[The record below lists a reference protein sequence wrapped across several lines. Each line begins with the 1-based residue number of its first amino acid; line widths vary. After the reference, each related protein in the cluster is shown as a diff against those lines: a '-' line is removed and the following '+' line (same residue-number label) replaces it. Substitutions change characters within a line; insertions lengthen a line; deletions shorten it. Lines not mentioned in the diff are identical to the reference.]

1 MADAPLVLLSDDLPE
16 GTEKINKGISNA
28 NEALKKSIKSESSSN
43 TAVDVANSAKNK
55 VDSVQKQLNEVVIQG
70 DSSVEAAQARNAL
83 DGTPFNVLN
92 DRLNYMEAGNPET
105 GIITFTFDDGF
116 FEDRLTYSIFKEYGI
131 PCTFAP
137 IMDKVFERNY
147 IDYYRSYQNDGF
159 TIMSHSA
166 NHKDMTTENM
176 SMQEADYEVRGSAEG
191 FARYGLSVNGFVTPD
206 ARLNDKYL
214 QLVKTHYDYAVTR
227 HIGFLEGDMVGHL
240 KKSDDPYKL
249 YRWSLVWNSLDNIKK
264 AIDNCIKERG
274 LLLFYDHRTGA
285 GSGHVD
291 EAKLRQILDYVKT
304 KVEGKQCRALN
315 MNDAISSFFGKPLVD
330 KTKGVISK
338 NIAPNLYD
346 TAASL
351 TQGKWMF
358 SNHLTPIGETY
369 KTVIENGEEIGVVE
383 YPVSIPMGKAN
394 SFQTRVDL
402 TNVDMNNI
410 TNQNVCL
417 EFDIWCEG
425 DISNTKFTLE
435 SRFFAKDGTYDGIHV
450 QKIEVGNKR
459 QTFQFI
465 STPYKK
471 IDFNYIM
478 MYWRF
483 DALAGISAPFKIKT
497 GKPKISFGAPVT
509 DAPKSSLL
517 DGSDEMRLGLTAEGL
532 SIGTIWP
539 RQSWVK
545 YFITP
550 FENAYIKS
558 TSEATFEIKKSGLY
572 NINFN
577 GHYDVVGGGDSA
589 SFSRMLVDI
598 GKTGFSPNGAER
610 NTQYYRL
617 PDDRF
622 SVNVTNTIY
631 CEKGEK
637 LYIKG
642 FYDDKA
648 GSLKEFKEK
657 PTVRITCVR

>member
-1 MADAPLVLLSDDLPE
+1 MADAPLVLLTDDLPE

-28 NEALKKSIKSESSSN
+28 NEALKKSFNAESSSN
-43 TAVDVANSAKNK
+43 TAVNVANGAKDK
-55 VDSVQKQLNEVVIQG
+55 ADSVQKQLDEAVIKG
-70 DSSVEAAQARNAL
+70 DSSPAADQARVDVEGVTHPSLKARL
-83 DGTPFNVLN
+83 DF
-92 DRLNYMEAGNPET
+92 MEYSNPES
-105 GIITFTFDDGF
+105 GIIAFTFDDGF
-116 FEDRLTYSIFKEYGI
+116 IEDRLTYSIYKEYGI

-147 IDYYRSYQNDGF
+147 FDYYRSYQDNGF
-159 TIMSHSA
+159 TIMSHSC
-166 NHKDMTTENM
+166 NHKDMTSENM
-176 SMQEADYEVRGSAEG
+176 SMQEADYEIRGSADG
-191 FARYGLSVNGFVTPD
+191 FAKYGLNVNGFVTPD

-214 QLVKTHYDYAVTR
+214 DLVKANYDYAVTR
-227 HIGFLEGDMVGHL
+227 HIGFFDDVANGNL

-249 YRWSLVWNSLDNIKK
+249 YRWSLVWNPIDKIKK

-285 GSGHVD
+285 GTGHVD
-291 EAKLRQILDYVKT
+291 EAKLRQVLDYVKT

-338 NIAPNLYD
+338 NIAPSLYD

-351 TQGKWMF
+351 TQGKWVF

-369 KTVIENGEEIGVVE
+369 KTMIENGEEIGVVE
-383 YPVSIPMGKAN
+383 YPVSIPKDKAN

-483 DALAGISAPFKIKT
+483 DALNVIPVPFKIKV

-517 DGSDEMRLGLTAEGL
+517 DGSNEMRLGLDAEGL
-532 SIGTIWP
+532 AVGTVWP

-558 TSEATFEIKKSGLY
+558 LSDATFEVKKSGLY

-577 GHYDVVGGGDSA
+577 GHYDVVGGGDSS
-589 SFSRMLVDI
+589 SFCRMIVDI
-598 GKTGFSPNGAER
+598 GKTGFAPNGQER
-610 NTQYYRL
+610 NTQYYRP

-648 GSLKEFKEK
+648 GSLKEYREK

>member
-1 MADAPLVLLSDDLPE
+1 MADAPKLQ
-16 GTEKINKGISNA
+16 GTEKIGESYYKINMGIDNA
-28 NEALKKSIKSESSSN
+28 NEALNRSIKAESSSN
-43 TAVDVANSAKNK
+43 TAVNISNNAKSK
-55 VDSVQKQLNEVVIQG
+55 ADSVQEQLNQVVING
-70 DSSVEAAQARNAL
+70 DSSVEAAQARDSL
-83 DGTPFNVLN
+83 DGTKHKVLN
-92 DRLNYMEAGNPET
+92 DRLNYMESGNPET
-105 GIITFTFDDGF
+105 GIVAFTFDDGF
-116 FEDRLTYSIFKEYGI
+116 IEDRLTYSIYKEYGI

-137 IMDKVFERNY
+137 IMDRVFERNY
-147 IDYYRSYQNDGF
+147 IDYYRSYQANGF
-159 TIMSHSA
+159 TIMSHSC
-166 NHKDMTTENM
+166 NHKDMTSENM

-191 FARYGLSVNGFVTPD
+191 FAKYGLNVNGFVTPD

-214 QLVKTHYDYAVTR
+214 DLVKENYDYAVTR
-227 HIGFLEGDMVGHL
+227 HIGFFDDVANGNL

-249 YRWSLVWNSLDNIKK
+249 YRWSLVWNPIDKIKK

-285 GSGHVD
+285 GTGHVD
-291 EAKLRQILDYVKT
+291 EAKLRQILDYVKL
-304 KVEGKQCRALN
+304 KVDSKQCRALN
-315 MNDAISSFFGKPLVD
+315 MNDAISSFFGKPLLD
-330 KTKGVISK
+330 KTKGAISR
-338 NIAPNLYD
+338 NVAPTLYD
-346 TAASL
+346 TATSL
-351 TQGKWMF
+351 TQGKWVF
-358 SNHLTPIGETY
+358 SNHANSIGETY
-369 KTVIENGEEIGVVE
+369 KPITENGEEIGVVE
-383 YPVSIPMGKAN
+383 YPVTIPKDKAN

-417 EFDIWCEG
+417 EFDIWCDG

-435 SRFFAKDGTYDGIHV
+435 SRFFAKDGTFDGIHV

-459 QTFQFI
+459 RTFSFT
-465 STPYKK
+465 STPFKK
-471 IDFNYIM
+471 LDFSHIM

-483 DALAGISAPFKIKT
+483 DALAEIPVPFKIKT
-497 GKPKISFGAPVT
+497 GKPMISFGAPVA
-509 DAPKSSLL
+509 DAPKTSLL
-517 DGSDEMRLGLTAEGL
+517 DGSNEMRLGLDAEGL
-532 SIGTIWP
+532 TVGTIWP

-558 TSEATFEIKKSGLY
+558 LSDATFEVKKSGLY

-577 GHYDVVGGGDSA
+577 GHYDVVGGGDSN
-589 SFSRMLVDI
+589 SFCRMIVDI
-598 GKTGFSPNGAER
+598 GKTGFAPNGQER
-610 NTQYYRL
+610 NTQYYRP

-631 CEKGEK
+631 CEKGER

-648 GSLKEFKEK
+648 GSLKEYREK